1 MSSVKNITLK
11 ISKMKSRLLILLMI
25 LIQETKCLF
34 CTYFTYSTNNN
45 SYNTF
50 STYCSD
56 YCCVTTSSYPDKNEV
71 CCSYDKAI
79 ELQNKN
85 IIWL

>member
-1 MSSVKNITLK
+1 
-11 ISKMKSRLLILLMI
+11 MI

-34 CTYFTYSTNNN
+34 CTYFTYSTNN

-50 STYCSD
+50 SAHCSD

>member
-1 MSSVKNITLK
+1 MSEKNITLK

-25 LIQETKCLF
+25 LIKETKCLF
-34 CTYFTYSTNNN
+34 CTYFTYSTDNN

-50 STYCSD
+50 STHCTD
-56 YCCVTTSSYPDKNEV
+56 YCCVTSYPDKNEV
-71 CCSYDKAI
+71 CCSYDKTI